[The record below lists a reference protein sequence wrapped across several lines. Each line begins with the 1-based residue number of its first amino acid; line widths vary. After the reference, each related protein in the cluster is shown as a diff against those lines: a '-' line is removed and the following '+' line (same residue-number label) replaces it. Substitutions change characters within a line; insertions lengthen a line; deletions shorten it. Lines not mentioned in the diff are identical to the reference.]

1 MDNISAEEA
10 QVSVS
15 NCFWL
20 ESTKIVFGGLQRPS
34 ESDPA
39 NKQLGQKTPCQQEE
53 PLSRTT
59 PSPPMGRRRRRRRRG
74 GDTSELKCR
83 YSSRKSVCFHTQL
96 STRFIWLAGVCV
108 HSFCIFIYKCTTRFN
123 NAMGRIDK

>member
-20 ESTKIVFGGLQRPS
+20 ESTKIVSGGFR
-34 ESDPA
+34 DPQSLTPL

-53 PLSRTT
+53 PLSRAT
-59 PSPPMGRRRRRRRRG
+59 PSRRG
-74 GDTSELKCR
+74 GGGGEKGGIL
-83 YSSRKSVCFHTQL
+83 V
-96 STRFIWLAGVCV
+96 
-108 HSFCIFIYKCTTRFN
+108 N
-123 NAMGRIDK
+123 